1 MYGGWIYCMVVEYTV
16 TRIYLIHSTLWSS
29 WIKHSDT
36 NFFQVETTTPCQ
48 ISMPDMVMKPSLCTL
63 LLCMEDL
70 EAYTSIQFR
79 YAIILYHLLF
89 TGASNSS
96 SLFCFLTIYTFRLS
110 FNWQLYS
117 GTSENGLPHY
127 GNLYN
132 ADKSPRPRIIPYTIV
147 YVHKETSVLRTPL
160 K

>member
-89 TGASNSS
+89 AGASNSS
-96 SLFCFLTIYTFRLS
+96 SLFCFLTIHLGFLSTDSYTVEPPKMDS
-110 FNWQLYS
+110 PY
-117 GTSENGLPHY
+117 Y
-127 GNLYN
+127 GNLHN